1 MEILTKF
8 VYDYLSSL
16 SKSNQFENYKLDRYL
31 LNDRVTYCMFQF
43 KSCTGN
49 AETLRF
55 FRMCVNQII

>member
-43 KSCTGN
+43 
-49 AETLRF
+49 
-55 FRMCVNQII
+55 